1 MELLVR
7 RIIWFVVLCLVQ
19 VLVLNHVHV
28 FHYATPLLFIYFI
41 MKFPIGYERWAL
53 LLWGFFMG
61 LIIDIFTNIPG
72 VTAASLTIISFV
84 QPYLLQLFIP
94 KDDYAT
100 MQPSMKTLGFE
111 VFFKYALT
119 VVLLFSILFYT
130 FETFNLFSF
139 GDWLLRVVCSTIIT
153 LIFVLIVEKFN
164 KHD

>member
-72 VTAASLTIISFV
+72 VTAASLTIMSFV

-94 KDDYAT
+94 KDDYT
-100 MQPSMKTLGFE
+100 T
-111 VFFKYALT
+111 
-119 VVLLFSILFYT
+119 IL
-130 FETFNLFSF
+130 
-139 GDWLLRVVCSTIIT
+139 
-153 LIFVLIVEKFN
+153 
-164 KHD
+164 